1 MDEVKGYLEYDGD
14 IYKIQ
19 SVEQLQ
25 EFMDSLEDDTD
36 EFDDFCNEDD
46 YYNEWDDYGTSGEKY
61 GVNVNLGANSAMDIG
76 IGTEVGVDTISN
88 IENVLGS
95 KNTDSI
101 ADIVMMS

>member
-36 EFDDFCNEDD
+36 EFDDFCMIFVMRMIITMN
-46 YYNEWDDYGTSGEKY
+46 GMIMVHLEK
-61 GVNVNLGANSAMDIG
+61 NMA
-76 IGTEVGVDTISN
+76 TI
-88 IENVLGS
+88 
-95 KNTDSI
+95 T
-101 ADIVMMS
+101 DIVMMS

>member
-1 MDEVKGYLEYDGD
+1 MDEVEGYLEYDGD

-46 YYNEWDDYGTSGEKY
+46 YYNEWDDMVHLEK
-61 GVNVNLGANSAMDIG
+61 NMA
-76 IGTEVGVDTISN
+76 TI
-88 IENVLGS
+88 
-95 KNTDSI
+95 T
-101 ADIVMMS
+101 DIVMMS

>member
-36 EFDDFCNEDD
+36 EFDDFVMRMIITMN
-46 YYNEWDDYGTSGEKY
+46 GMIMVHLEK
-61 GVNVNLGANSAMDIG
+61 NMA
-76 IGTEVGVDTISN
+76 TI
-88 IENVLGS
+88 
-95 KNTDSI
+95 T
-101 ADIVMMS
+101 DIVMMS

>member
-61 GVNVNLGANSAMDIG
+61 GYY
-76 IGTEVGVDTISN
+76 N
-88 IENVLGS
+88 I
-95 KNTDSI
+95 I
-101 ADIVMMS
+101 MDIVMMS

>member
-46 YYNEWDDYGTSGEKY
+46 YYNQWDDYGTSGEKY
-61 GVNVNLGANSAMDIG
+61 GYYNGYSDDVIDDAFDGCPEATWNVD
-76 IGTEVGVDTISN
+76 
-88 IENVLGS
+88 
-95 KNTDSI
+95 
-101 ADIVMMS
+101 

>member
-46 YYNEWDDYGTSGEKY
+46 YYNE
-61 GVNVNLGANSAMDIG
+61 
-76 IGTEVGVDTISN
+76 
-88 IENVLGS
+88 
-95 KNTDSI
+95 
-101 ADIVMMS
+101 

>member
-36 EFDDFCNEDD
+36 EFDDFVMRMIITMN
-46 YYNEWDDYGTSGEKY
+46 GMIMVHLEK
-61 GVNVNLGANSAMDIG
+61 NMA
-76 IGTEVGVDTISN
+76 TIM
-88 IENVLGS
+88 
-95 KNTDSI
+95 
-101 ADIVMMS
+101 DIVMMS

>member
-1 MDEVKGYLEYDGD
+1 MDEVEGYLEYDGD

-61 GVNVNLGANSAMDIG
+61 GYYFVAAKPNQALHTMQQVPAPSSPLPFLQDCS
-76 IGTEVGVDTISN
+76 
-88 IENVLGS
+88 
-95 KNTDSI
+95 
-101 ADIVMMS
+101 